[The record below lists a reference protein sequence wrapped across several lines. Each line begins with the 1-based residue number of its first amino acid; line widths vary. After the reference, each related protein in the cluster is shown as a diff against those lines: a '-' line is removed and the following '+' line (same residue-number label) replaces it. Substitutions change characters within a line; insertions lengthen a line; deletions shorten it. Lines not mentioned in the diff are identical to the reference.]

1 MAKKSDAKRKAQ
13 LKERRNKFETTVA
26 RRLASQVR
34 TNEWMAAHDALPNII
49 ADLVDDDGA
58 VLAYVEGEADET
70 WTVVVGGVPV
80 AGTNEEFSALGW
92 FLSAAV
98 DDRSAGNSSFL
109 RFSPWLIEE
118 VDKRCE
124 AGNVD
129 FYDFLRSLL
138 PSEKRHLTLP
148 EHRTF

>member
-1 MAKKSDAKRKAQ
+1 
-13 LKERRNKFETTVA
+13 
-26 RRLASQVR
+26 
-34 TNEWMAAHDALPNII
+34 MAAHDALPNII
-49 ADLVDDDGA
+49 ADLVDDEGA
-58 VLAYVEGEADET
+58 VLADVEGEADET